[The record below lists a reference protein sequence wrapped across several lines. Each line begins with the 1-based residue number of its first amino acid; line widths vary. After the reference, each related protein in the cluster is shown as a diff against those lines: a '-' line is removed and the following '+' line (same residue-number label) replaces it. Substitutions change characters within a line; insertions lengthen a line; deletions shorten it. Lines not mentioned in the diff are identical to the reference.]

1 MTQTT
6 STNYFC
12 HVCGAPLGDFA
23 PWGEDGLSP
32 THGICDCCGVEY
44 GYEDYILSSLITFKA
59 NWLSSG
65 GHWKNPNAKPMGLS
79 LERQLQCVPDRP
91 PAGVRLIERP
101 SEYIIDCHDM
111 KCEEDFWKAYLAV
124 VNPDGT
130 QNFGRNLDAFW
141 DAVSAGGPGW
151 PGECTLRFINTDAL
165 AAWRQGEFVS
175 RLREI
180 AAEST
185 SVVIRLE

>member
-6 STNYFC
+6 SSNYFC

-44 GYEDYILSSLITFKA
+44 GYEDYNLSSLITFKA

-65 GHWKNPNAKPMGLS
+65 GQWKNPKAKPMGLS

-101 SEYIIDCHDM
+101 SSHH
-111 KCEEDFWKAYLAV
+111 
-124 VNPDGT
+124 P
-130 QNFGRNLDAFW
+130 Q
-141 DAVSAGGPGW
+141 
-151 PGECTLRFINTDAL
+151 L
-165 AAWRQGEFVS
+165 AARKCVFIEVQDFNSEKSVAPSLGNLFSRQKF
-175 RLREI
+175 LQI
-180 AAEST
+180 
-185 SVVIRLE
+185 